1 MAWWDHEEL
10 KAPEDRSDRYKRTFP
25 EKYTTNKEDF
35 DHARLSPTGNLNIRS
50 ANNIPGGHQLE
61 ETINKKDSNMKYV
74 VVKSDE
80 TITLETEDSLETM
93 NLGAKDRVYRLGS
106 EVKLKTVI
114 VDTDSSRYNDINM
127 GTTIQAPNIEDNVEK
142 YKYGHKY

>member
-25 EKYTTNKEDF
+25 DEYTTNKEKF
-35 DHARLSPTGNLNIRS
+35 DHARLSPTEDWNVRF
-50 ANNIPGGHQLE
+50 AHDIPGGHQLE
-61 ETINKKDSNMKYV
+61 ETRNKKDLNMKYV
-74 VVKSDE
+74 VLRDGGAPEIVDEDTVKN
-80 TITLETEDSLETM
+80 M

-106 EVKLKTVI
+106 EVKLKTMI

-127 GTTIQAPNIEDNVEK
+127 GTTGQEDNVEK